1 MSRSRSR
8 PPADCESDRA
18 LSFHRSEWRIQRI
31 GWVLG
36 ALFLAF
42 AVGGLFGNGP
52 LSRAHES
59 NAAGRVD
66 YERYTRYGLS
76 TDLVVK
82 PAASAHGVNRVA
94 ISRDYLEALR
104 VEHITPEPTA
114 VRMTGASIVY
124 EFASAAP
131 GASISFQ
138 IHPQRLWCH
147 RATVIIDGGA
157 PLQISQFTYP

>member
-36 ALFLAF
+36 ALFIAF

-59 NAAGRVD
+59 NGAGRVD

-82 PAASAHGVNRVA
+82 PAARAGGVNSVA
-94 ISRDYLEALR
+94 ISADYLKAFLVER
-104 VEHITPEPTA
+104 VTPEPAA
-114 VRMTGASIVY
+114 VRITGASIVY

-131 GASISFQ
+131 GASISFHV
-138 IHPQRLWCH
+138 HPQRLWH
-147 RATVIIDGGA
+147 HSATLIIDGGA
-157 PLQISQFTYP
+157 PLSIWQFTYP

>member
-1 MSRSRSR
+1 MSRSR
-8 PPADCESDRA
+8 ALVDLESN
-18 LSFHRSEWRIQRI
+18 LTFYKNEWRIQRI

-52 LSRAHES
+52 LSRAHQS
-59 NAAGRVD
+59 NEAGRVD

-76 TDLVVK
+76 TDLVVT
-82 PAASAHGVNRVA
+82 PVASANGVNRVA

-124 EFASAAP
+124 EFASGAP
-131 GASISFQ
+131 GASISFHV
-138 IHPQRLWCH
+138 HPQRLWRH

-157 PLQISQFTYP
+157 PLHISQLTYP